1 VPSAAAINHPAG
13 NTFME
18 QGVEVTDAALSLY
31 FHVAKNLGAHG
42 SFISFVTGY
51 NGESESFVLGEDG
64 FPRKIALCSHGNKR
78 RQFNTTIKI
87 AQQMMV

>member
-1 VPSAAAINHPAG
+1 VPSAAAINHPG

-31 FHVAKNLGAHG
+31 FHVAKNLGAHS

-51 NGESESFVLGEDG
+51 NGKSESFV
-64 FPRKIALCSHGNKR
+64 
-78 RQFNTTIKI
+78 
-87 AQQMMV
+87 

>member
-1 VPSAAAINHPAG
+1 
-13 NTFME
+13 ME

-51 NGESESFVLGEDG
+51 NGESESFV
-64 FPRKIALCSHGNKR
+64 
-78 RQFNTTIKI
+78 
-87 AQQMMV
+87 